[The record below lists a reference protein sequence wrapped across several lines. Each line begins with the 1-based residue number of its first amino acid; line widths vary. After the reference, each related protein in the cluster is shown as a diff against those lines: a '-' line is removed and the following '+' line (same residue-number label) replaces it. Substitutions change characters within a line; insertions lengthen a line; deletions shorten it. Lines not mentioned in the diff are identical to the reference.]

1 MTTNN
6 NQMMNPMMAD
16 FTAMQVSGRALNR
29 ASKTIHAAQQAAD
42 ELAGLNTMRGG
53 AKGFKGFVGESM
65 EAFESNAVG
74 RSTQVLNNNGP
85 ADLLHTKANGETTL
99 KQMKIGYKP
108 KQIDFNKYRGQTV
121 VVDADN
127 PNFAAIKAEGAK
139 CGVKVVKGHVTEAEA
154 KRWAEAMQLES
165 KITGSKNAVLVPK
178 AYEGLQVAK
187 AAHAAGMR
195 AASVG
200 AKSGAGFSIGDN
212 LVQVAKGNK
221 TVGEAAES
229 FVIDTAKAGAI
240 SYGTGAAAGIIGST
254 EAGAAAFGVLGTA
267 GTAVAEAPIIG
278 TALGAAG
285 TAAGTI
291 GAAGTAAAT
300 AAAGAATSAV
310 TAAAGAATGLAAG
323 TAAAGAV
330 GAAAAAATAATAA
343 IGAAAVAAAPVLAVG
358 AAIGGIYSL
367 FHD

>member
-29 ASKTIHAAQQAAD
+29 ASKTIRAAQQAAD

-154 KRWAEAMQLES
+154 KGWAEAMQLES

-200 AKSGAGFSIGDN
+200 AKSGQASA
-212 LVQVAKGNK
+212 LATTSSRSPRATRRSAKRPNP
-221 TVGEAAES
+221 S
-229 FVIDTAKAGAI
+229 
-240 SYGTGAAAGIIGST
+240 SST
-254 EAGAAAFGVLGTA
+254 RPRP
-267 GTAVAEAPIIG
+267 APS
-278 TALGAAG
+278 
-285 TAAGTI
+285 
-291 GAAGTAAAT
+291 AT
-300 AAAGAATSAV
+300 ARAQRQASSGAPKPARLHSVSSAL
-310 TAAAGAATGLAAG
+310 LARPSQKPPSSALL
-323 TAAAGAV
+323 
-330 GAAAAAATAATAA
+330 
-343 IGAAAVAAAPVLAVG
+343 LAR
-358 AAIGGIYSL
+358 
-367 FHD
+367 